1 MSTYTIVIT
10 ADDDATTSTTLRL
23 DTSGGDVRLTDVHL
37 HAGNGLSTGQ
47 LPAID
52 YGLLL
57 RAIAPA
63 TPTPVTAAPAAPA
76 GTVHVAATPQPAS
89 GPRAAAKRAPRPTR
103 TGRRPASATTPAPAE
118 PATSTR
124 TRRAATAANKSAAAP
139 NKTART
145 AKKAARAT
153 PVKNAPRAAAGG
165 GERAYR
171 RMPAD
176 FAAVYRQA
184 ATAAAVADHYEV
196 PRHTAHGWIRRLRE
210 QGAAP
215 AGR

>member
-1 MSTYTIVIT
+1 VKTYTIVIT
-10 ADDDATTSTTLRL
+10 ADDDTTTSTTLRL
-23 DTSGGDVRLTDVHL
+23 DTSGGEVRLTDLHL
-37 HAGNGLSTGQ
+37 HAGNGLPTGQ

-57 RAIAPA
+57 QAIAPA
-63 TPTPVTAAPAAPA
+63 TPTPIAAAPA
-76 GTVHVAATPQPAS
+76 GTVDVASTPQPTS
-89 GPRAAAKRAPRPTR
+89 QPRVAAKRASRPTR
-103 TGRRPASATTPAPAE
+103 TGRRPASTTTPAPAE

-124 TRRAATAANKSAAAP
+124 TRRAATAANRLAAAP
-139 NKTART
+139 NKSARM
-145 AKKAARAT
+145 AKKAVRAT
-153 PVKNAPRAAAGG
+153 PVKNASRAAGG

-176 FAAVYRQA
+176 FAAVYRQV
-184 ATAAAVADHYEV
+184 ATAAAVADHYDV

-210 QGAAP
+210 QGGAP